1 MSRFIRWCR
10 KKRGEEDSDDE
21 EDFDECEDD
30 GSMEWVLRMEQKMA
44 RPKTKRDWEMRES
57 VLAGEGIPRKIR
69 EIQKNI
75 MGGVP
80 SGKCVERECE
90 NCRRKGSAKEINKR
104 SPFTKGTFFC
114 KECAEYDVFEDKEG
128 CGICRGRLYVCKLS
142 PKEMEDNIKKH
153 GVKEYKNEVVKPPVT
168 LERDAHETCFTTLR
182 NRMIDRKE
190 EEDLQKRV
198 RERRRRKW
206 RKD

>member
-1 MSRFIRWCR
+1 MGGVLSRFIRWCRR

-21 EDFDECEDD
+21 DFDEYEDD

-57 VLAGEGIPRKIR
+57 VLACEGIPKIR
-69 EIQKNI
+69 EIQKN

-80 SGKCVERECE
+80 SGKCAERECE

-104 SPFTKGTFFC
+104 SPFTKGKFFC

-128 CGICRGRLYVCKLS
+128 CGICRGRLYVLKLS
-142 PKEMEDNIKKH
+142 KEEMEDNIKKH
-153 GVKEYKNEVVKPPVT
+153 KLEKYKNEFVQAPVT
-168 LERDAHETCFTTLR
+168 LERDAHEGCWRKLR

-198 RERRRRKW
+198 RRI
-206 RKD
+206 